1 MFLSGFQPFPPL
13 GFLPSFSTVSRI
25 DRDSEQQGHP
35 LSHVKTT
42 ILLFAQQLALNVVGV
57 QCFAERAKLRN
68 VECQRYDDI
77 LSTPNDVMKFLC
89 DLDFEDNVTLLMA
102 LRSHDGGLLFGQP
115 FESLTTAS
123 KMESYAKRYLHLL
136 VQLTLT
142 RPHLL
147 ISFLDLYATITVV
160 ESCQMQQQKQIE
172 QQDTPLVHQ
181 NAFEEQVVL
190 LPPHSGQC
198 IRRIIRNEVLNIIP
212 AITTSSKATDSVF
225 DTLLQSEPLALP
237 LLISVLDIILDDPQ
251 IPPSEHMVSMV
262 ISYYEKLPSED
273 QDIRLLIPILGGMTK
288 EKVQEILPILILKL
302 QDDDEGENGAGD
314 QEVTKGKAKKKYD
327 YLKQCFTRITRAR
340 PPPLSRSHLLVLLHR
355 INYEHYNIPLKIL
368 VETISLCL
376 ASKEEFNSDVIKD
389 ALNIILDDR
398 NEPLPIVIMRT
409 VILSS
414 QSLPEIK
421 KYSLSTVIP
430 TLIQRKIWITSSTIW
445 DGIAH
450 AVKAMIGSRDSDLTI
465 KSLLSLPLTQLRS
478 VLKIATNIHGHMA
491 KVLKGLSP
499 EDSNDVLTGKY
510 AHLEQENHETQREE
524 KLKLFQDILS
534 SRT

>member
-1 MFLSGFQPFPPL
+1 M
-13 GFLPSFSTVSRI
+13 
-25 DRDSEQQGHP
+25 DCE
-35 LSHVKTT
+35 K
-42 ILLFAQQLALNVVGV
+42 
-57 QCFAERAKLRN
+57 
-68 VECQRYDDI
+68 YDDV
-77 LSTPNDVMKFLC
+77 LSTPNDVMRFLC
-89 DLDFEDNVTLLMA
+89 DLDFESNVTLVMA
-102 LRSHDGGLLFGQP
+102 LRSHDNGRLFGQS
-115 FESLTTAS
+115 FETLTTAPH
-123 KMESYAKRYLHLL
+123 MESYAKRYLHLL

-160 ESCQMQQQKQIE
+160 ESTQIQQQQQE
-172 QQDTPLVHQ
+172 QQQQTPLVDADTSADATAVAPTSIQ
-181 NAFEEQVVL
+181 SPFEEQVAL
-190 LPPHSGQC
+190 LPRNSGQS

-262 ISYYEKLPSED
+262 TSYYDKLPAEN

-288 EKVQEILPILILKL
+288 EKVAEILPILILKL
-302 QDDDEGENGAGD
+302 QDDKAEGTNSSSGSSASGEQGAGAGS
-314 QEVTKGKAKKKYD
+314 KGKGKTKYD
-327 YLKQCFTRITRAR
+327 YLQQCFIRITQAR

-355 INYEHYNIPLKIL
+355 INYEAYKIPLKLL

-389 ALNIILDDR
+389 ALNILLEDR
-398 NEPLPIVIMRT
+398 TEPLPIVIMRT

-421 KYSLSTVIP
+421 KFSLATVIP
-430 TLIQRKIWITSSTIW
+430 TLIQRKIWITAPTIW

-478 VLKIATNIHGHMA
+478 VLKVATNVHGHMA

-510 AHLEQENHETQREE
+510 AHLEQENHEAQREE
-524 KLKLFQDILS
+524 KRKLFEDILS
-534 SRT
+534 SRN

>member
-1 MFLSGFQPFPPL
+1 
-13 GFLPSFSTVSRI
+13 
-25 DRDSEQQGHP
+25 
-35 LSHVKTT
+35 VKTT

-57 QCFAERAKLRN
+57 HCFSERAKLRN
-68 VECQRYDDI
+68 VECERYDDV
-77 LSTPNDVMKFLC
+77 LVTPNDVMRFLC
-89 DLDFEDNVTLLMA
+89 DLDFEDNVTLVMA
-102 LRSHDGGLLFGQP
+102 LRSHDDGKLFGRS
-115 FESLTTAS
+115 FETLATAS
-123 KMESYAKRYLHLL
+123 KIESYAKRYLHLL

-147 ISFLDLYATITVV
+147 ISFLDLYATITAV
-160 ESCQMQQQKQIE
+160 ETCQIQQQE
-172 QQDTPLVHQ
+172 QQQGKQEPESQETPQ
-181 NAFEEQVVL
+181 NSFEEQVAL
-190 LPPHSGQC
+190 LPLNSGQS
-198 IRRIIRNEVLNIIP
+198 IRRILRNEVLNIIP

-262 ISYYEKLPSED
+262 TSYYEKLPSES

-288 EKVQEILPILILKL
+288 EKVAEILPMLILKL
-302 QDDDEGENGAGD
+302 QDDNEDGTGATPPAAASSSGD
-314 QEVTKGKAKKKYD
+314 QSGSKGKGKKKYD
-327 YLKQCFTRITRAR
+327 YLKQCFIRITHAR

-355 INYEHYNIPLKIL
+355 LNYEHYNIPLKLL

-389 ALNIILDDR
+389 ALNILLDDR

-510 AHLEQENHETQREE
+510 AHLEQENHEVQREE
-524 KLKLFQDILS
+524 KMKLFQDILS